1 MKSRLKYACI
11 GAGGI
16 ADKKHLKEYSLRS
29 DIEVIAICDSNI
41 KAAEKLA
48 AKYCVPNIYN
58 NCEEMFE
65 KHNLDLVSVCVPNY
79 MHAQITIAA
88 LKKGINV
95 HCEKPLAV
103 DAHEAQEI
111 VDVKNKYQKKV
122 MVALNYRFTSEAQF
136 VKRYAEEGLFGE
148 IYHAK
153 CGWIRRNGIP
163 GKGVWFTDK
172 ELSGGGALIDLG
184 VHFLDLS
191 MFFMDYPK
199 VSSVSSANYSKFGGS
214 ASRLRPGYRNN
225 GDGKYDVED
234 MAVGIVRM
242 KNGATID
249 FEFSWASNIEKE
261 SKYFEVLGT
270 KGGACFKD
278 GELQIYSEVFDT
290 NINIK
295 PDLNN
300 SILQINE
307 FENFVNCIQLNK
319 EPYAPPEEAVELMKV
334 IDALYLS
341 NKLGKEVE
349 LEKSLQR
356 RTGIY
361 KVKI

>member
-1 MKSRLKYACI
+1 MVSKLRYACI

-16 ADKKHLKEYSLRS
+16 AEKKHLKEYSLRS
-29 DIEVIAICDSNI
+29 DIEVVAICDSNI

-48 AKYCVPNIYN
+48 NKFSVPNIYTDYMK
-58 NCEEMFE
+58 MFE
-65 KHNLDLVSVCVPNY
+65 MHNLDIVSVCVPNY
-79 MHAQITIAA
+79 LHAPITMAA
-88 LKKGINV
+88 LEKGINV
-95 HCEKPLAV
+95 HCEKPLAIN
-103 DAHEAQEI
+103 AAEAQEI
-111 VDVKNKYQKKV
+111 VNSKNEYGKKV
-122 MVALNYRFTSEAQF
+122 MVALNYRFMAEAQF
-136 VKRYAEEGLFGE
+136 VKKYAEEGLFGE

-153 CGWIRRNGIP
+153 CGWRRRSGIP

-199 VSSVSSANYSKFGGS
+199 VSSVSGATYSKFGGS

-261 SKYFEVLGT
+261 SKYFEVIGT

-278 GELQIYSEVFDT
+278 GELHIYSEVFDT
-290 NINIK
+290 NIDIK
-295 PDLNN
+295 PELNN
-300 SILQINE
+300 SILQVNE
-307 FENFVNCIQLNK
+307 IASFVNCIQQNR
-319 EPYAPPEEAVELMKV
+319 EPYAPPEEAAQLMEV

-349 LEKSLQR
+349 LGKSLQNKK
-356 RTGIY
+356 GIY